1 MEKIYAALEELRE
14 INQSYELSVQ
24 EIDQLQENMRSAKVC
39 TPFIGRFSSGKSAL
53 VNTLLGYSKGLLKED
68 ITPETAFPAEIV
80 YTPLNEKVTVTYM
93 DGREKD
99 ISVDDYLSFEADADK
114 VKKVRLQLHN
124 EHFLGDIPDVML
136 VDMPGFESGF
146 EVHNRAIDNYLPQSL
161 AYIITFPAD
170 DMIVRQS
177 IGNILKELFLYDK
190 PICVVI
196 TKCDKQGDDFEY
208 TLDHLK
214 RSLRKYIGDK
224 KITYCLTCSRTGDAE
239 ELEAF
244 LRQIQ
249 AEAQDILAAKYKKLA
264 LPLAESTK
272 NYLAT
277 LTKGSQ
283 FSASELDEKKEKLQ
297 HQLTNLDSSLSQEQ
311 QTFEKEA
318 SACIEIIKTDIEN
331 ALEDAE
337 TTFVALTLDQKDING
352 QLNQVVRTAAAKSI
366 QKRFVPVM
374 KKYMNR
380 VQKVLSS
387 GDFGEVATSFTFD
400 ADKYN
405 SASDG
410 LLGAIAA
417 GAVGAAGTGTMSFFG
432 AGLVLSAPVLAVLAG
447 LAALVTMKLFGSKKE
462 KAKQEIRQRL
472 EEEVFPQVMN
482 QVGLNIEK
490 TIMEQVQ
497 MASTTIAEDFGRQKE
512 TLEKAMADLHQQM
525 DAEKTE
531 KENLAERIKTALEQ
545 IEVIEDELR

>member
-1 MEKIYAALEELRE
+1 MMEKIYAALEELRE
-14 INQSYELSVQ
+14 INQSYEISVQ

-93 DGREKD
+93 DGKEKD

-146 EVHNRAIDNYLPQSL
+146 EVHNRAIDDYLPQSL

-170 DMIVRQS
+170 DMIVRS
-177 IGNILKELFLYDK
+177 SVGNILKELRLCDKPLCIAITKYDK
-190 PICVVI
+190 Q
-196 TKCDKQGDDFEY
+196 CDEFEE

-214 RSLRKYIGDK
+214 QSLQKYIADK
-224 KITYCLTCSRTGDAE
+224 NITYCLTCSKTGDAE

-244 LRQIQ
+244 LRKIQ
-249 AEAQDILAAKYKKLA
+249 DEAQDILAEKYKKLA

-272 NYLAT
+272 NYLVT
-277 LTKGSQ
+277 RTKGSQ
-283 FSASELDEKKEKLQ
+283 FSSSELDEKEEKLQ
-297 HQLTNLDSSLSQEQ
+297 RQLSNLDSGLSEEQ
-311 QTFEKEA
+311 QNFEKEA
-318 SACIEIIKTDIEN
+318 SACIENIKTDIEN
-331 ALEDAE
+331 ALEAAE
-337 TTFVALTLDQKDING
+337 PTFVALTLDRKDITE
-352 QLNQVVRTAAAKSI
+352 QVNHVIRIAAEQSI
-366 QKRFVPVM
+366 RQRFVPVM
-374 KKYMNR
+374 KKYMKR

-387 GDFGEVATSFTFD
+387 EDFGEVAISFTFD
-400 ADKYN
+400 DEKY
-405 SASDG
+405 SSLSDG
-410 LLGAIAA
+410 ILGAIAA
-417 GAVGAAGTGTMSFFG
+417 STMSSVGASL
-432 AGLVLSAPVLAVLAG
+432 GLVLSGPVLAVLAA
-447 LAALVTMKLFGSKKE
+447 LAALVTMGLFGSNKKE

-472 EEEVFPQVMN
+472 EEEVFPQIMN
-482 QVGLNIEK
+482 QVGPKIEQ
-490 TIMEQVQ
+490 TIMEQIQAV
-497 MASTTIAEDFGRQKE
+497 STTIAEDFRHQKE
-512 TLEKAMADLHQQM
+512 TLKKAMDDLRQQM